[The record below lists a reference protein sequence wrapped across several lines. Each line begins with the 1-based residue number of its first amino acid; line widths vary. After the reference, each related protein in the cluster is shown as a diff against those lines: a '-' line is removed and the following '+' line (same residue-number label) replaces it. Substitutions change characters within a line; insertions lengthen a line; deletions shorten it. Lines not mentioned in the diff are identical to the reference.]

1 VIADTPDMP
10 DTPATPDTSSG
21 TVVLP
26 SSTDLVPV
34 GDRSPVRL
42 GSAAMVEQASQTLVG
57 LVLVLGDAV
66 GTVLRQLSPGSLDT
80 MDPVD
85 DRRDPSIVM
94 RRVTL
99 GFALDAQRRS
109 LDLIGSASQVVG
121 PTVRWVLANPLL
133 QPASRMV
140 GGRIDA
146 AYAHGLEQE
155 EAARALAGRA
165 AEHSVALAVPVVL
178 STVELKPIVDRV
190 LGDLDLPALVEEV
203 MAGLDLPALV
213 ERVMADLDL
222 DPIVQ
227 RVLADLDLPA
237 LVQQV
242 IGDIEMS
249 AVVLDATGGITGEA
263 VTKVRDQ
270 TAAADGLIERSV
282 ARVLRRR
289 LDPTPPFGL
298 AAEPPGSSD
307 GGAPS

>member
-1 VIADTPDMP
+1 VIPDTPD
-10 DTPATPDTSSG
+10 TPDSTA
-21 TVVLP
+21 VLP

-34 GDRSPVRL
+34 GDRSPARL

-66 GTVLRQLSPGSLDT
+66 GTVLRQLSPGAVEPTDT
-80 MDPVD
+80 VD
-85 DRRDPSIVM
+85 DRRDPSVVV

-99 GFALDAQRRS
+99 GLALDAQRRS
-109 LDLIGSASQVVG
+109 LDLVGSAGQVVR
-121 PTVRWVLANPLL
+121 PTVRWVLTNPLL
-133 QPASRMV
+133 QPATRMV
-140 GGRIDA
+140 AGRIDA

-178 STVELKPIVDRV
+178 STVDLEPIVDRV
-190 LGDLDLPALVEEV
+190 LGGLDLPALVEDV
-203 MAGLDLPALV
+203 MAELDLPALV

-242 IGDIEMS
+242 IGEIEMS
-249 AVVLDATGGITGEA
+249 AVVLEATGGVTGEA
-263 VTKVRDQ
+263 VNKVRDQ
-270 TAAADGLIERSV
+270 TVAADGLIERAV

-289 LDPTPPFGL
+289 LDSTPPLGL
-298 AAEPPGSSD
+298 AAEPPVPSDD
-307 GGAPS
+307 GGPS